1 MELKITR
8 AVMIN
13 GSPAKAGDTVTVDDK
28 TGKYLVAIGKATI
41 RSGESKETPK
51 TEKKDK
57 E

>member
-13 GSPAKAGDTVTVDDK
+13 GSPAKAGDTVSVDDK

-41 RSGESKETPK
+41 RSGESKETPR
-51 TEKKDK
+51 TDKKDK